1 MNELY
6 LEGRNSIESVV
17 ALDGIVKSL
26 DVHVEKVSVYQS
38 IMRQCKQKGIPVT
51 TYSKKN
57 KKMFQG
63 IAALCK
69 PPALANFDDLKR
81 DVNHLKRVLVLDHL
95 EDPYNFAAIIRTS
108 LGLGYDGLI
117 FAKDRAAPITAGML
131 QASAGTLYLQK
142 LYQVSNVTQSVTFLK
157 KMRFWI
163 YGSGLQKAS
172 PLSKTLFNMP
182 YALLMGNESKGL
194 SSILQKQCHE
204 IVKIEQESTIDS
216 LNASAAAA
224 IIMYKAREK
233 STESDQ
239 F

>member
-1 MNELY
+1 M
-6 LEGRNSIESVV
+6 
-17 ALDGIVKSL
+17 
-26 DVHVEKVSVYQS
+26 
-38 IMRQCKQKGIPVT
+38 
-51 TYSKKN
+51 
-57 KKMFQG
+57 
-63 IAALCK
+63 
-69 PPALANFDDLKR
+69 
-81 DVNHLKRVLVLDHL
+81 
-95 EDPYNFAAIIRTS
+95 
-108 LGLGYDGLI
+108 
-117 FAKDRAAPITAGML
+117 
-131 QASAGTLYLQK
+131 
-142 LYQVSNVTQSVTFLK
+142 TQSVTFLK